1 MFSSGS
7 FSSTPLCFQF
17 IIGRSVGCEEFSF
30 TLNVQQSPEYSFT
43 IDTQSAVDLNL
54 DQKKTVTL

>member
-1 MFSSGS
+1 MFVSAPFSSLPIS
-7 FSSTPLCFQF
+7 FQF
-17 IIGRSVGCEEFSF
+17 VVARSEGCENFAI